1 MYLLPIYEI
10 YFCTFPNF
18 KALKSSIY
26 DYRRTENPLHNC
38 RMRGLTQNKENETDV
53 IHRRQLHFIINDRKI
68 SNQKLYEKCN
78 KKPMAGLPKS
88 RSGNCW
94 DSFCVYPMKN
104 QLQASKYFLQA
115 PSNS

>member
-88 RSGNCW
+88 RNGNCW
-94 DSFCVYPMKN
+94 DSFYVYLMKN
-104 QLQASKYFLQA
+104 QLQASIYFLQA